1 MKLHLPK
8 GLRNAVTA
16 CFAAIGGIAVTCA
29 SGTIIVGAATVA
41 LVAPQA
47 MAALAGP
54 EGVTYADAGAELTTE
69 APSGTYSADTAVTVN
84 GGVTFDITASGYD
97 IKVSGAE
104 ATSQL
109 IMGEVNLANG
119 DDKGTFWLALGR
131 AKIGEA
137 GKFAN
142 VGDLY
147 AGEGQLWF
155 SADYIGDNALTNNV
169 HIGSSNFTEEGE
181 MYAQLNNSAL
191 RISSN
196 VTMTGS
202 LNVEEDAKISFQGG
216 AVLALNGGLAGTG
229 NLRTEAYYDAASAL
243 EIGEGDIS
251 GYTGT
256 ISLGANQT
264 LRFNRYGARDNVTL
278 TGVTM
283 DAGTVLQNLGSQES
297 QQRHIGTL
305 TVNGDADIT
314 QSEWNVI
321 WDVKTLAG
329 SGALTY
335 THNGTHWSVS
345 ALKVADAAAYSGTLT
360 LNVTNTNTGNGS
372 YQSYLELGSGMAG
385 TVSLQGKDARY
396 AALALNAGAAT
407 LGGLDGNV
415 SSVVFFG
422 AAPTEEGSGSDHK
435 GAALPEGKRGTLTL
449 DTAESHR
456 YLGSLLSGVNLVKEG
471 AGEQYIGSMADDS
484 ERTIRINSGALTIAT
499 LGAYQSIYVA
509 DGAVLNIP
517 MSVSEAKQWGP
528 ENDKKTYYEWTS
540 GVDTS
545 KISGDGTVNGVAIAG
560 IGSVTADEA
569 TCNYFNATGYVDKIL
584 EVTSGKLAVFNP
596 LSPADKA
603 DFGTVETVSLSGGGL
618 FAASKYFSNS
628 DARMDFDCALHIGEG
643 GGWLVDFGQGLN
655 VNGGV
660 SGTGALHKTFA
671 GHTTLAGDM
680 GGFSGSVSVEGGTLE
695 IQQAATVS
703 GLTLANGT
711 SLILDKGVAVTG
723 AQGIQAY
730 GSATITLGEA
740 TTAVGLMSI
749 GENAQ
754 VSLSGKA
761 GFNGSEAASA
771 GIHQKGKNSSLS
783 ITGADTVISA
793 TRYVGTDDGGL
804 ESTTLRIE
812 EGATLN
818 LVGSNWDGNNQDT
831 FVPGHWS
838 STNGGTVEILKG
850 SLNAVNTGITSVNGK
865 TTITVG
871 EEGILNIKALGL
883 KHGNGG
889 VATVNLNGGAIHIG
903 ELGIGC
909 TSTTA
914 TATDADLTLNIA
926 SGTLGILDSA
936 SSWKTYKELA
946 VGEQGLTINTDLY
959 NAASAAYTGG
969 AGSIGLHGAV
979 TGGTL
984 TKTGVGTL
992 LASSVG
998 TLVVNEGYVQALA
1011 GGLTVD
1017 SLTLAANGQGR
1028 VYFSGGDATAM
1039 TTAATFAD
1047 TLYLTVADVEAGQT
1061 YTVFKGASGISCTKD
1076 NVQLVAERGLEI
1088 GEVIVEDDG
1097 TVKISVTGAASSGPM
1112 NLVWNNDGATDEW
1125 INSNVEN
1132 WLTEDG
1138 DATRFSSNDSVT
1150 FGTGDSGTGET
1161 VQVNTAITAGG
1172 ITIASSGYSFVGGGS
1187 ILATGMVINDGVT
1200 VTWNVSGS
1208 KYFAGGVTLGAGSTL
1223 VLENS
1228 TGWVGAVSGASGTLD
1243 VATGATYT
1251 NGELNLITGTDA
1263 DALGTLRISHGA
1275 TIVQNSVSGGQWE
1288 WLQTAKDVLEIADGS
1303 RLTMAVDFAF
1313 GTDGRTPLLTKIAG
1327 AGTASAALGSADA
1340 AALSFTGNTGV
1351 AGLELT
1357 DDATVYVASG
1367 KSALVAANK
1376 KFILG
1381 SHTLTKT
1388 GAGRLDIGQNS
1399 GVSPV
1404 AADGSSYG
1412 EGTLDIQSG
1421 TVGLCLTNGAAEKE
1435 FGNVRMADGTALH
1448 VFDGNTSLKSL
1459 SVAGSV
1465 TLSNTWAKGMAVKG
1479 ILSGDSDASM
1489 NLERRTSGG
1498 FGLSTLSLQGDN
1510 SYAGEVV
1517 INGGWSVLAEHAN
1530 ALAHAEAT
1538 LNGEEL
1544 PENSAAPTLVLG
1556 DAATDYTVRGL
1567 SGVGGSV
1574 ATQTEGAAKTLTFAS
1589 DAAAYSY
1596 GGSLA
1601 NNLNIVKSGEGRQDL
1616 TGDLSAFV
1624 GNVKL
1629 EQGALGISSGL
1640 SLGSG
1645 RSLEATQGTT
1655 LSTALTLNGG
1665 TLALHTTEGGSGVSL
1680 DGHALTLSVTT
1691 TALDI
1696 RGFTADVTTETEIS
1710 LFTGLTDVL
1719 GASGSLVASLQG
1731 EDGIS
1736 LSNYFDTS
1744 GLEQDALQV
1753 AVLKYRNGELY
1764 IAFSAAVTSDLVW
1777 DNNDG
1782 TMTWKGDSSNNWA
1795 IPGGA
1800 PGASDTPD
1808 GKSVEFNG
1816 KGTGTVFVDGA
1827 VTPTA
1832 VTVKSGAYVF
1842 EQKEGTA
1849 GGISTETFSIRGTAD
1864 VTLALENANMN
1875 GTFKLGGEAKLTLA
1889 VGNALGSGSLVF
1901 DGGTLVY
1908 AAPAEG
1914 ASVTWADFSPR
1925 VTASEGVQLR
1935 VDVQGE
1941 GNSVKWGDL
1950 KMLRTAN
1957 SGVQAA
1963 LVNGITKDGA
1973 GTLTLAWAQS
1983 ANTDQ
1988 NPEVNN
1994 APISGD
2000 ISVNEGSLI
2009 LQAGDYGNPTF
2020 NFTGAISIAEGADL
2034 TFDAHSVAD
2043 SRFNF
2048 NGPISGAG
2056 TVDLGKCTYNTGN
2069 SSRYGR
2075 VNLNGDNSN
2084 FHGTWVLWGAGN
2096 TNNES
2101 RVRFGSPNSLGAAD
2115 ATLEL
2120 HGVYFYLDPA
2130 ANTIAQNINIAS
2142 GVNHFG
2148 SSTWNSGTA
2157 FKGYT
2162 FTGTLTGAADTTLKS
2177 SVSGNKHSFAGNIS
2191 SFLGTFD
2198 TNAVAANEAS
2208 YPSTITFGG
2217 EGVAGA
2223 GGEGNASVINA
2234 ACLAGGGLYQ
2244 VNYTDDTILNSVV
2257 GKDGNATKLANTGSG
2272 TLILANSGNVTT
2284 QALTVGD
2291 NTVQIGYVTA
2301 MEDGALEIHEAN
2313 WAGTVAQAA
2322 DTDGTLK
2329 LVAGSLDSAA
2339 ALAGYTGNVEIHTQ
2353 GSTVDYGA
2361 NSTDRLTSVTLEG
2374 GRLVDIGSFTVGG
2387 TSACQ
2392 TLEVTFGADNVGTT
2406 ATPAG
2411 DAESIIS
2418 QTAGSTLALQG
2429 GATINMT
2436 IDAIIDVLKGHKDG
2450 GSESFL
2456 YLTDGVLT
2464 LEDGAAVTFG
2474 SEANILQGLGIRFKG
2489 VEGGALVLTGLV
2501 EDIYVA
2507 EYDSAMTQTVNGYNT
2522 LQLFK
2527 ATAIEQNT
2535 TLTLVLD
2542 GAPGDLSSVVNNLM
2556 GGTDSH
2562 FVAKNT
2568 NDAET
2573 AVVTLNNVLMESLDP
2588 NNPWTPEG
2596 TAGADTL
2603 FAGDISTEGGPVMFV
2618 KEGAGTL
2625 TVQGDFTAD
2634 ALLLKEGGITL
2645 MGAGNAFSTLSDEGS
2660 ADKTLT
2666 VDGELAL
2673 NGTGDAGSVL
2683 DEGSTLNGSG
2693 TLNLNGSLALSNGSA
2708 IDGLGVKLGD
2718 AAELALDSTE
2728 QKLAT
2733 LSGAGAVNGTHAVV
2747 NVANAANAL
2756 FAGTLAGT
2764 GDLRLANGAGV
2775 QTFRGVQGSGWNVTN
2790 SGSLVLGGE
2799 GGAVTSLGDL
2809 TLKSGST
2816 TDFLVSCAAPAEI
2829 FALAGNLIIEDG
2841 AVVNVAG
2848 FDSANFNGTSYTLGS
2863 AAGLILEAGA
2873 GGYEVALGNGFMRY
2887 EAGELREENGK
2898 IILALEKTSHNLFA
2912 AYADSK
2918 NAKAGADLLWNAD
2931 LEGTEDL
2938 KAASDALE
2946 ALIAGGDRAGAN
2958 RLMAAAA
2965 GASIATLGSAF
2976 SGDVDRQLRA
2986 IRNRTTT
2993 MGVARCFVNEGMP
3006 YFNAW
3011 VNAEGDYRKV
3021 KADGTAAGYTLSSW
3035 GGTLG
3040 FDVDFSPSFTA
3051 GLAITAMYGD
3061 LDASAPDKATGDLDT
3076 YYVSLF
3082 GRYVSRAWTHT
3093 FVGVVGRADA
3103 SLDRTVS
3110 YGSGSYKTEGDTE
3123 GLGFALMYEAGYVI
3137 ALNEDRTACIQP
3149 VANVAWKHTTIDS
3162 YSEKGS
3168 DAALHAGDQ
3177 TMDVLTLGAGV
3188 RVQASIG
3195 ETLYNRTAI
3204 FEARAL
3210 AKADIGDRKA
3220 DLDVALQGTSAGI
3233 EGAELGAVGIE
3244 LGAGLTIPVGVEAGA
3259 VFFDVS
3265 AELRSGYSNVNG
3277 TVGYRVNF

>member
-29 SGTIIVGAATVA
+29 SGTIIAGAATVA

-54 EGVTYADAGAELTTE
+54 AGVTYADAGAALTTE

-84 GGVTFDITASGYD
+84 GGVTFGITASGYD
-97 IKVSGAE
+97 VKVSGAE
-104 ATSQL
+104 AISQL

-119 DDKGTFWLALGR
+119 DDKGTFWLAQGR

-147 AGEGQLWF
+147 AGDGQLWF
-155 SADYIGDNALTNNV
+155 AAAYTGDNALTNNV
-169 HIGSSNFTEEGE
+169 HIGASTFSEEGN

-216 AVLALNGGLAGTG
+216 AVLALNGALTGSG

-256 ISLGANQT
+256 ISLGTNQT
-264 LRFNRYGARDNVTL
+264 LRFNRYGARDNATL

-283 DAGTVLQNLGSQES
+283 DEGSVLQNLGSQES

-305 TVNGDADIT
+305 TVNGDASIAQT
-314 QSEWNVI
+314 EWNVI
-321 WDVKTLAG
+321 WDVTTLTG

-360 LNVTNTNTGNGS
+360 LNVANTNTGNGS

-385 TVSLQGKDARY
+385 SVSLQGKDARY
-396 AALALNAGAAT
+396 AVLALNADAAT

-415 SSVVFFG
+415 ASVVFFG
-422 AAPTEEGSGSDHK
+422 AAPTEEGSDSDHK
-435 GAALPEGKRGTLTL
+435 GAALPEGQRGTLTL
-449 DTAESHR
+449 DTAEAHT

-471 AGEQYIGSMADDS
+471 IGEQYIGSLADDA
-484 ERTIRINSGALTIAT
+484 ERTIRINSGALTIAS

-528 ENDKKTYYEWTS
+528 ENDRKTYYEWTS

-545 KISGDGTVNGVAIAG
+545 KISGDGAVNGVAIAG
-560 IGSVTADEA
+560 IGSVTADDA
-569 TCNYFNATGYVDKIL
+569 TCNYFNANGYAEKKL
-584 EVTSGKLAVFNP
+584 EVTSGKLAAFNP

-603 DFGTVETVSLSGGGL
+603 DFGTVETVSLDGGGL
-618 FAASKYFSNS
+618 FAASEYFSGS
-628 DARMDFDCALHIGEG
+628 DARMDFDLALHIGEG
-643 GGWLVDFGQGLN
+643 GGWLADFGQGLN
-655 VNGGV
+655 VNGSV

-703 GLTLANGT
+703 GLALANGT
-711 SLILDKGVAVTG
+711 SLILDKGVSITG
-723 AQGIQAY
+723 AQGIQTN
-730 GSATITLGEA
+730 GSATIALGEA
-740 TTAVGLMSI
+740 TTATGLMSI

-761 GFNGSEAASA
+761 GFNGSEAAYA
-771 GIHQKGKNSSLS
+771 GIHQQGKNSSLV
-783 ITGADTVISA
+783 ITGSDTAISA

-818 LVGSNWDGNNQDT
+818 LVGGNWAGNNQDT

-850 SLNAVNTGITSVNGK
+850 SLNALNTGITSVNGK

-889 VATVNLNGGAIHIG
+889 AATVNLNGGAIHIG

-909 TSTTA
+909 TATTA
-914 TATDADLTLNIA
+914 TETDADLTLNIA

-959 NAASAAYTGG
+959 NAATAAYTGG

-1011 GGLTVD
+1011 GGLSVD

-1028 VYFSGGDATAM
+1028 VYFSGGDATAI
-1039 TTAATFAD
+1039 TTASTFAD

-1088 GEVIVEDDG
+1088 GEVIVEGDG
-1097 TVKISVTGAASSGPM
+1097 TVKISVTGAASSDPM
-1112 NLVWNNDGATDEW
+1112 DLIWNNDGATDEW
-1125 INSNVEN
+1125 INSNVDN

-1150 FGTGDSGTGET
+1150 FGTGASGTGET
-1161 VQVNTAITAGG
+1161 VQVNTEITAGG

-1187 ILATGMVINDGVT
+1187 ILATSMAVNDGVT
-1200 VTWNVSGS
+1200 VTWDVSGS
-1208 KYFAGGVTLGAGSTL
+1208 KYFADGVTLGAGSTL

-1228 TGWVGAVSGASGTLD
+1228 TGWVGAVSGESGTLD

-1251 NGELNLITGTDA
+1251 NGDLNLIAGTNA
-1263 DALGTLRISHGA
+1263 DTLGTLKISRGT
-1275 TIVQNSVSGGQWE
+1275 TIVQNSVAGGQWE
-1288 WLQTAKDVLEIADGS
+1288 WFQTAKDVLEIADGS

-1327 AGTASAALGSADA
+1327 AGTADAAQGSADA
-1340 AALSFTGNTGV
+1340 AALSFTGNTGL

-1357 DDATVYVASG
+1357 DDATVYVTSG

-1399 GVSPV
+1399 GNSPV

-1412 EGTLDIQSG
+1412 EGTLDIQAG
-1421 TVGLCLTNGAAEKE
+1421 TVGLCLTNGAEEKE
-1435 FGNVRMADGTALH
+1435 FGDVRMAAGTSLH

-1479 ILSGDSDASM
+1479 ILTGDSDASV
-1489 NLERRTSGG
+1489 NLAQRSTGG
-1498 FGLSTLSLQGDN
+1498 FGLATLSLQGDN
-1510 SYAGEVV
+1510 AYAGEVV
-1517 INGGWSVLAEHAN
+1517 VNGGWNVLAAHAN
-1530 ALAHAEAT
+1530 ALAHAEAV
-1538 LNGEEL
+1538 LNGEGI
-1544 PENSAAPTLVLG
+1544 PEDSEAPALVLG

-1567 SGVGGSV
+1567 SGSGGSV
-1574 ATQTEGAAKTLTFAS
+1574 TTQTEGAAKTLTFAS

-1601 NNLNIVKSGEGRQDL
+1601 NNLNIVKTGEGRQDL
-1616 TGDLSAFV
+1616 TGDLSAFT

-1629 EQGALGISSGL
+1629 DQGALGISSGL

-1645 RSLEATQGTT
+1645 RSLEATQGTI

-1665 TLALHTTEGGSGVSL
+1665 TLALHTTAGGSGVSL
-1680 DGHALTLSVTT
+1680 DGHALTLGATP

-1696 RGFTADVTTETEIS
+1696 KGFTADVTTTTEIS
-1710 LFTGLTDVL
+1710 LFTGLTDVF
-1719 GASGSLVASLQG
+1719 GSSGSSLVSSLQG
-1731 EDGIS
+1731 EDGIR
-1736 LSNYFDTS
+1736 LSNCFDTT

-1753 AVLKYRNGELY
+1753 AVLKYRDGELY
-1764 IAFSAAVTSDLVW
+1764 IAFSATVTSDLAW

-1782 TMTWKGDSSNNWA
+1782 TMTWKGDSPDNWA
-1795 IPGGA
+1795 IPGGGPSTA
-1800 PGASDTPD
+1800 DTPD
-1808 GKSVEFNG
+1808 GVSVEFNG
-1816 KGTGTVFVDGA
+1816 KGTGTVLVDGEVA
-1827 VTPTA
+1827 PTS

-1842 EQKEGTA
+1842 EQKEGTT
-1849 GGISTETFSIRGTAD
+1849 GGISTDTFSIRGTAD

-1875 GTFKLGGEAKLTLA
+1875 GAFKLGGDGTLTLA
-1889 VGNALGSGSLVF
+1889 VGNALGNGSLVF

-1914 ASVTWADFSPR
+1914 ESVTWTDFSSR
-1925 VTASEGVQLR
+1925 VTASEGVQLH

-1941 GNSVKWGDL
+1941 GNSVTWGAFGTL
-1950 KMLRTAN
+1950 LTAN
-1957 SGVQAA
+1957 SGVRAA
-1963 LVNGITKDGA
+1963 LANGIAKDGA
-1973 GTLTLAWAQS
+1973 GTLTLAWAQHR
-1983 ANTDQ
+1983 TDT
-1988 NPEVNN
+1988 PDVNN
-1994 APISGD
+1994 AAISGD
-2000 ISVNEGSLI
+2000 IAVNEGSLV
-2009 LQAGDYGNPTF
+2009 LQAGDYGGPTF
-2020 NFTGAISIAEGADL
+2020 NFTGSISVAEGASF
-2034 TFDAHSVAD
+2034 TFDAHSTAND
-2043 SRFNF
+2043 RFNF
-2048 NGPISGAG
+2048 NGSISGAG

-2069 SSRYGR
+2069 SSRYGI
-2075 VNLNGDNSN
+2075 VNLNGDNRD
-2084 FHGTWVLWGAGN
+2084 FHGTWILWGAGN
-2096 TNNES
+2096 TGNES
-2101 RVRFGSPNSLGAAD
+2101 RVHFGSANSLGAAD

-2120 HGVYFYLDPA
+2120 HGVYFYFDSA

-2148 SSTWNSGTA
+2148 SSSWSSGTA

-2162 FTGTLTGAADTTLKS
+2162 FTGTLTGAADATLKS

-2191 SFLGTFD
+2191 GFLGTLD
-2198 TNAVAANEAS
+2198 TNQATGSEAS

-2217 EGVAGA
+2217 EGAASA
-2223 GGEGNASVINA
+2223 GGEGNASAINA
-2234 ACLAGGGLYQ
+2234 ACLTGGGVYQ
-2244 VNYTDDTILNSVV
+2244 VNYTEDTILNSVV
-2257 GKDGNATKLANTGSG
+2257 GRGSAATKLANVGSG
-2272 TLILANSGNVTT
+2272 ALILANSGNVTT

-2291 NTVQIGYVTA
+2291 NTVQIGYVEA
-2301 MEDGALEIHEAN
+2301 AGSDAPVIHEAN

-2329 LVAGSLDSAA
+2329 LVAGRLDSAT
-2339 ALAGYTGNVEIHTQ
+2339 ALAGYTGNVEVHTQ
-2353 GSTVDYGA
+2353 GSTFDYGSNA
-2361 NSTDRLTSVTLEG
+2361 TDRLTSVTLEG
-2374 GRLVDIGSFTVGG
+2374 GRLVNIGSFAVGG
-2387 TSACQ
+2387 ASACT
-2392 TLEVTFGADNVGTT
+2392 TLAVTFGAGNVGTT
-2406 ATPAG
+2406 ATPADG
-2411 DAESIIS
+2411 AQSMIS

-2436 IDAIIDVLKGHKDG
+2436 IDAIIDVLKAHKDG
-2450 GSESFL
+2450 GNESYL
-2456 YLTDGVLT
+2456 YLTDGALS
-2464 LEDGAAVTFG
+2464 LEDGAVVTFG
-2474 SEANILQGLGIRFKG
+2474 SEAGILQGLGIRFKG
-2489 VEGGALVLTGLV
+2489 VEGGALALTGLV

-2507 EYDSAMTQTVNGYNT
+2507 EHDDAMTQTVNGYNT

-2527 ATAIEQNT
+2527 ATAVEQNT
-2535 TLTLVLD
+2535 TLKLVLD
-2542 GAPGDLSSVVNNLM
+2542 GAPGDLDSTVNNLM
-2556 GGTDSH
+2556 GGTGSH

-2573 AVVTLNNVLMESLDP
+2573 AVVTLNNVLMEDLDP
-2588 NNPWTPEG
+2588 DNPWTPEG

-2618 KEGAGTL
+2618 KEGAGNL

-2634 ALLLKEGGITL
+2634 ALQLKEGGITL
-2645 MGAGNAFSTLSDEGS
+2645 MGEGNGFATLSDEGE
-2660 ADKTLT
+2660 AGKTLT
-2666 VDGELAL
+2666 VNGELTL
-2673 NGTGDAGSVL
+2673 SGTGDAGSVL
-2683 DEGSTLNGSG
+2683 DDGTVLNGSG
-2693 TLNLNGSLALSNGSA
+2693 VLNLDGSLALSNGSA

-2718 AAELALDSTE
+2718 AAELELDGTE
-2728 QKLAT
+2728 QNLAT
-2733 LSGAGAVNGTHAVV
+2733 LSGTGTVNGSGAVA

-2756 FAGTLAGT
+2756 FAGALAGT
-2764 GDLRLANGAGV
+2764 GDLRLADGAGV
-2775 QTFRGVQGSGWNVTN
+2775 QNFLGVQGSGWNVTN
-2790 SGSLVLGGE
+2790 GGSLVVSGE
-2799 GGAVTSLGDL
+2799 GGVMTSLGDL

-2816 TDFLVSCAAPAEI
+2816 TDFLVNGGVPAEI
-2829 FALAGNLIIEDG
+2829 FTLAGNLVIEEG
-2841 AVVNVAG
+2841 AIVNVAG
-2848 FDSANFNGTSYTLGS
+2848 FDGANFDGKSYTLGT
-2863 AAGLILEAGA
+2863 AAGLVLESGAAG
-2873 GGYEVALGNGFMRY
+2873 YDVVLGNGFMRY
-2887 EAGELREENGK
+2887 EAGALREEDGK
-2898 IILALEKTSHNLFA
+2898 IILDLEKTSHNLFA

-2931 LEGTEDL
+2931 LEGTKDL

-2958 RLMAAAA
+2958 RLMASAA

-2993 MGVARCFVNEGMP
+2993 MGVDKCFVNEGMP

-3011 VNAEGDYRKV
+3011 ANAEGDYRKV
-3021 KADGTAAGYTLSSW
+3021 KADGTASGYTLSSW

-3093 FVGVVGRADA
+3093 FVGVIGRADA
-3103 SLDRTVS
+3103 SLDRTVN

-3149 VANVAWKHTTIDS
+3149 VANVAWKHTTIDG

-3177 TMDVLTLGAGV
+3177 AMDVLTFGAGV

-3195 ETLYNRTAI
+3195 ETFYNRTAI

-3220 DLDVALQGTSAGI
+3220 DLDVALQRTSANI
-3233 EGAELGAVGIE
+3233 ESAELGAVGIE
-3244 LGAGLTIPVGVEAGA
+3244 LGAGLTIPVGTEAGA
-3259 VFFDVS
+3259 IFFDAS